1 MSSTIPAIRSA
12 STTHDMPV
20 VSGRLNDT
28 MTERAVALADL
39 DDVDGDGDG
48 DGDGDFVGDADAD
61 ADPDAFGFGLPVWS
75 STAVAALSVCARSDC
90 GSGR

>member
-28 MTERAVALADL
+28 MTEWAVALADF
-39 DDVDGDGDG
+39 DDVDGDG

-61 ADPDAFGFGLPVWS
+61 ADAFGFGSPVWS
-75 STAVAALSVCARSDC
+75 STSVAALSVCARSDC